1 MIQNELR
8 ERFKK
13 LRDSLKDAD
22 NWKKYQDDLKEEGIK
37 AVFIVP
43 LINEHLGFSNIDDYR
58 FEDVQGNNQG
68 FADIV
73 VKDNFLF
80 ELKKFNLFSD
90 KTELEKTEKQIR
102 KYIRNEK
109 DKIHYGILTDGV
121 LWELFVDK
129 KLIVQFG
136 NEGNELTELDDE
148 CPRCMSVNIANE
160 QFLNIMYMFNSEDYE
175 NNIKRYLAKSIVNK
189 LLSKGGKFA
198 LNNMFTKLENMDIEG
213 ICGKYIQDQIDE
225 FFKLE
230 KGEFFE
236 QIKVDKTILNKKM
249 KYEDEYIILEISI
262 IQNGHIKVNYQN
274 CKIKMEKQIEAF
286 SEYPNLIENLRMWQ
300 QSPDDCI
307 YSNRINLYKAIK
319 GNSRL
324 RNQDELIKKWQL
336 LASNYFLKIMKR
348 RTTASTG

>member
-13 LRDSLKDAD
+13 LRDSLKDPD
-22 NWKKYQDDLKEEGIK
+22 SWVKYQDDLKEEGIK
-37 AVFIVP
+37 SVFVVP
-43 LINEHLGFSNIDDYR
+43 LIMEHLGFANIDDFK
-58 FEDVQGNNQG
+58 FEDVQGSNQG

-73 VKDNFLF
+73 LKDNFLF
-80 ELKKFNLFSD
+80 ELKKFNLFND
-90 KTELEKTEKQIR
+90 KAELERAEKQIK

-121 LWELFVDK
+121 LWELFIDK
-129 KLIVQFG
+129 RLIVQAG
-136 NEGNELTELDDE
+136 NEGSDLPELDDD
-148 CPRCMSVNIANE
+148 CPCCMSVNISNE
-160 QFLNIMYMFNSEDYE
+160 QFLNIIYMFNIEDYE

-213 ICGKYIQDQIDE
+213 ICGKYVQDQIDE
-225 FFKLE
+225 HFKLE

-236 QIKVDKTILNKKM
+236 QVKTDKSMLNKKL
-249 KYEDEYIILEISI
+249 KFEDEYVILVVSI
-262 IQNGHIKVNYQN
+262 IQNGHIKVNYQD

-286 SEYPNLIENLRMWQ
+286 SEYPNIIESLKMWQ
-300 QSPDDCI
+300 QSSEACI
-307 YSNRINLYKAIK
+307 YPSRINMYKAIK

-324 RNQDELIKKWQL
+324 RNQEELIKRWQFI
-336 LASNYFLKIMKR
+336 N
-348 RTTASTG
+348 